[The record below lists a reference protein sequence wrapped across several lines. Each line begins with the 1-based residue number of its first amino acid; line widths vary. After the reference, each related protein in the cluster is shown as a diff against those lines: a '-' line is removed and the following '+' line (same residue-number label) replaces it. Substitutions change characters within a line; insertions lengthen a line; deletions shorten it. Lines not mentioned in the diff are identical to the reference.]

1 MKHKKVVRAQETV
14 PGKNEIKTVGDKIL
28 EKLKQDE
35 YIATITESKLIIMTW
50 SDLLTLAL
58 KLRKMIES
66 GNTSRELRK
75 KDELVRKVIYN
86 RSRQQP
92 D

>member
-1 MKHKKVVRAQETV
+1 MRQKKVVRAQENV
-14 PGKNEIKTVGDKIL
+14 QGKNEIKTVGDKVL

-35 YIATITESKLIIMTW
+35 YLATITEGKLKRITW
-50 SDLLTLAL
+50 SELLTLAL

-66 GNTSRELRK
+66 GNTSQELRK
-75 KDELVRKVIYN
+75 KDELVRRVIYD